1 MNSPVSSVLLLTSY
15 HSTMSDSGFVLF
27 CFFKAGSKDAALCEP
42 VSNLFSYSPDGATVL
57 VFMFSILL

>member
-1 MNSPVSSVLLLTSY
+1 MNSPASSVLLFTSY

-27 CFFKAGSKDAALCEP
+27 FKAGSKDVALCEP

-57 VFMFSILL
+57 VLMFSILL